1 MRPNAARQATAHPA
15 TARTATASRAT
26 ASRATARKAAFLAP
40 FLAAIAALALLALAL
55 TLALMLPHAALA
67 QVQEP
72 PSLPAPGSPL
82 AQDQAGRLRVQRLLQ
97 DALAHFRAVGRDRA
111 MADFTRAEGRFGDR
125 QNYIACSSM
134 DLQILAFGANPA
146 TVGRQASGLRDARGF
161 AFALEM
167 RRLML
172 ERDEGWVSYVWLNPE
187 SGRFEEKV
195 SYVLRF
201 SPELFC
207 LAGYYGGGE

>member
-1 MRPNAARQATAHPA
+1 MRP
-15 TARTATASRAT
+15 TARPAWPAALLSLLPAAPRALLP
-26 ASRATARKAAFLAP
+26 ALAV
-40 FLAAIAALALLALAL
+40 LAALAL
-55 TLALMLPHAALA
+55 PQAAAAERPA
-67 QVQEP
+67 QGAAVTP
-72 PSLPAPGSPL
+72 VSP
-82 AQDQAGRLRVQRLLQ
+82 QDRAARQRVQALLQ
-97 DALAHFRAVGRDRA
+97 DALAHYRTVGRERA

-125 QNYIACSSM
+125 QNYIACATM

-146 TVGRQASGLRDARGF
+146 TVGRQASALRDAHGF

-167 RRLML
+167 RRLVL

-201 SPELFC
+201 APDLFC